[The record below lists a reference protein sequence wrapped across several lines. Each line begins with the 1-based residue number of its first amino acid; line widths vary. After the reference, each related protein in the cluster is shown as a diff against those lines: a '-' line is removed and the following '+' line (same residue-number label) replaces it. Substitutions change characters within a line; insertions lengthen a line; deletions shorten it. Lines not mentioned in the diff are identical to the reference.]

1 MDFFGILCEPDFSP
15 ELCQGPSSFI
25 ARYAS
30 EVFSDL
36 EDNGNS
42 EEDNSDFE
50 NAFATVSKLRNGVL
64 LVAVDPYFD
73 SRASQLTELAARYR
87 VPTIYSL
94 RESVVAGG
102 LMSYGAS
109 VTDAY
114 HQAGVYAGRILKGA
128 KPAETPVQLP
138 TRFELVINLKSAKAL
153 GLAIPPTLLARA
165 EAIGLSPSLPALT
178 SAGSP
183 RPCQKEP
190 HRWSRSHP
198 IGGASAQTRWH
209 RV

>member
-1 MDFFGILCEPDFSP
+1 LNA
-15 ELCQGPSSFI
+15 SS
-25 ARYAS
+25 
-30 EVFSDL
+30 D
-36 EDNGNS
+36 
-42 EEDNSDFE
+42 SDFE

-128 KPAETPVQLP
+128 KPAELPVQLP